1 MRKVYNVFL
10 AGMLCLFCNLFFA
23 SPTSAQVQTGRTV
36 NISSNCQG
44 FYEYLPQGYSSGNG
58 KYPLLVFLHGIGEE
72 GNGST
77 DLPRLLDNGSPPD
90 LISQGKFPA
99 TFTVNG
105 QTFSFIVISP
115 QFIGWPQDADVD
127 AMINYAISHYRVDTT
142 RVYLTGLSMGGSAV
156 WSYAPG
162 HAQKLA
168 GIVPIAGGQMYTG
181 TYGAQELQAN
191 NIAVFAAAN
200 LNDPTVN
207 SQLTVQD
214 IQVINS
220 VTPAITPP
228 ALDTIYNASGHGGWT
243 ITFDPNTNLHNGL
256 NIYQY
261 LLQFSRSS
269 SQATVPLPVKL
280 ADFTA
285 TLQSGGTPQTEL
297 DWTTT
302 FEQNNHYF
310 LIQRS
315 TDGQNFS
322 VIDTVA
328 AAANASNG
336 HSYTYTD
343 QHPLTGADY
352 YRLAQVDLDG
362 TTNYSE
368 IREVFVQQ
376 QASTVTTAG
385 LSLSPNPADAI
396 VYLQLGD
403 GVSGSVE
410 VRLMDVQGRTLRNWV
425 FQKPEGSWSQS
436 LDVSGLPAGSYFI
449 QALGTNYQAIK
460 QFIKK

>member
-1 MRKVYNVFL
+1 MRNVYNVFL
-10 AGMLCLFCNLFFA
+10 AGMLCLFCNVFFA
-23 SPTSAQVQTGRTV
+23 QTTYAQVQTGRTV
-36 NISSNCQG
+36 NISTNCQG
-44 FYEYLPQGYSSGNG
+44 FYEYLPAGYSSGNG

-77 DLPRLLDNGSPPD
+77 DLPKLLDNGSPPD
-90 LISQGKFPA
+90 LISKGKFP
-99 TFTVNG
+99 TSFTVNG

-115 QFIGWPQDADVD
+115 QFSAWPQDADVD
-127 AMINYAISHYRVDTT
+127 AVINYAIANYRVDTT

-181 TYGAQELQAN
+181 TYGAQELQQN

-220 VTPAITPP
+220 VTPAINPT

-243 ITFDPNTNLHNGL
+243 ITYDPTTNLHNGL

-261 LLQFSRSS
+261 LLQFSRGGG
-269 SQATVPLPVKL
+269 ATSVPLPVKL
-280 ADFTA
+280 TDFTA
-285 TLQSGGTPQTEL
+285 TLLSGGTPEAEL
-297 DWTTT
+297 NWATT

-315 TDGQNFS
+315 ADGQHFS

-328 AAANASNG
+328 ATNAENG
-336 HSYTYTD
+336 SSYTYTD

-376 QASTVTTAG
+376 QASTGAAVTG
-385 LSLSPNPADAI
+385 MSLSPNPADAL

-410 VRLMDVQGRTLRNWV
+410 VRLLDVQGRTLRNWV

-436 LDVSGLPAGSYFI
+436 LDVSGLPSGSYFI

-460 QFIKK
+460 TFIKK

>member
-1 MRKVYNVFL
+1 MKKVYYVFL
-10 AGMLCLFCNLFFA
+10 AGMLCLFCNAFFA
-23 SPTSAQVQTGRTV
+23 STSYAQVQTARTV
-36 NISSNCQG
+36 PISSNCQG
-44 FYEYLPQGYSSGNG
+44 FYEYLPAGYSSGNTR
-58 KYPLLVFLHGIGEE
+58 YPLLVFLHGIGEE

-77 DLPRLLDNGSPPD
+77 DLPKLLDNGSPPD
-90 LISQGKFPA
+90 LISQGKFP
-99 TFTVNG
+99 TSFTVNG
-105 QTFSFIVISP
+105 KTFSFIVISP

-127 AMINYAISHYRVDTT
+127 AMINYAIANYRVDTT

-156 WSYAPG
+156 WSYAPEQG

-168 GIVPIAGGQMYTG
+168 GIVPIAGGQMYSG
-181 TYGAQELQAN
+181 TSGAQVLAAN

-220 VTPAITPP
+220 VTPAITPT

-243 ITFDPNTNLHNGL
+243 ITFDPTTNLHNGL
-256 NIYQY
+256 NLYQY
-261 LLQFSRSS
+261 LLQFSRG
-269 SQATVPLPVKL
+269 ATTTVPLPVKL

-285 TLQSGGTPQTEL
+285 ALLSGTQEAQL
-297 DWTTT
+297 NWTTT

-315 TDGQNFS
+315 SDGQNFS

-328 AAANASNG
+328 ATNAENG
-336 HSYTYTD
+336 SSYTYTD
-343 QHPLTGADY
+343 QHPLIGADY

-368 IREVFVQQ
+368 IREVSVQQ
-376 QASTVTTAG
+376 QAQAQATAG
-385 LSLSPNPADAI
+385 MSLSPNPADG
-396 VYLQLGD
+396 VTYLQLGE

-410 VRLMDVQGRTLRNWV
+410 VRLLDVQGRTLRNWV
-425 FQKPEGSWSQS
+425 FQKPEGSWNQS
-436 LDVSGLPAGSYFI
+436 LDVSGLPSGSYFI
-449 QALGTNYQAIK
+449 QVLGTNYQAIK